1 MSYITSIHYSEN
13 SLTLLISMAKYTV
26 LTFNFDGYEIMHE
39 IPKELMRDE
48 AEYIYVT
55 NDHTLKSDTWTIIY
69 EDSFTGD
76 GFDKV
81 CQLRRNIFKYINT
94 DIVLRIDGSVML
106 NADITPIMDFFDR
119 GRYDIGLLISP
130 VRCTMV
136 QEYAAWEYLRNLPH
150 EQSEKVMN
158 FMLESGYDVNNYKGL
173 YGYNVMIQRKN
184 PLNIMFNELQYDL
197 DLLLGEDGH
206 YHRVDQ
212 TVGSYVLNMFFQD
225 KMNVMSISHDIMDR
239 YPIFNIYAH
248 NSDIKIIN
256 REPRIPAY
264 LFNKEIIPTIHVI
277 DKSNS

>member
-1 MSYITSIHYSEN
+1 MSGIK
-13 SLTLLISMAKYTV
+13 KYTV
-26 LTFNFDGYEIMHE
+26 LTFNFDGYEILHE

-55 NDHTLKSDTWTIIY
+55 NDHTLKSDTWTIVY

-94 DIVLRIDGSVML
+94 DVVLRIDGSIML
-106 NADITPIMDFFDR
+106 NADITPIMDLFCDGGF
-119 GRYDIGLLISP
+119 DIGLLICP
-130 VRCTMV
+130 IRCTMA
-136 QEYAAWEYLRNLPH
+136 QEYAAWERWRGLPH
-150 EQSEKVMN
+150 EQSELVMN
-158 FMLESGYDVNNYKGL
+158 FMKESGYDVQNYKGL

-184 PLNIMFNELQYDL
+184 ALNIMFNELQYDL
-197 DLLLGEDGH
+197 DLLLGENGH

-212 TVGSYVLNMFFQD
+212 TVGSYVLNMFFKD
-225 KMNVMSISHDIMDR
+225 KMKVFSMSHDIMDK

-248 NSDIKIIN
+248 NTNRQIIN

-264 LFNKEIIPTIHVI
+264 LFDEEITPIVHVNDI
-277 DKSNS
+277 NNFNG